1 MKGLLI
7 KDMKLMLNQKK
18 FFVTIGFIAVMM
30 AGVVKD
36 TSFIISYM
44 TVLGAMFT
52 ISTISYDEFDNG
64 NAFLFSTTL
73 AHGR

>member
-36 TSFIISYM
+36 TSFIKI
-44 TVLGAMFT
+44 GR
-52 ISTISYDEFDNG
+52 
-64 NAFLFSTTL
+64 
-73 AHGR
+73 AHV